1 MADIVKRS
9 KTLGVQTNEEKF
21 AEFSHKQKFIGF
33 IWNGMNKTV
42 CLPEEKLEARK
53 RQIEEVLKRTSF
65 SYNEIEVFVGRL
77 THVSYLLPQ
86 LRCYLC
92 GLYRMKKDW
101 HHKMARRSIPDD
113 VREDLDFWRET
124 LYSFKHLRLIASP
137 VPVDISWVGDAS
149 TSYGIGVLVGKSWT
163 QFKTS
168 STWETAAPDVKHI
181 NFLETV
187 AIRIGLLMVIG
198 LGYKQGRHLVVWTD
212 NTTTQAAITNRKSK
226 NRAVNEEWKVIQH
239 LLIHSQLEITA
250 KRVTS
255 EDNPADKLSRGL
267 LGSCLETDRYP
278 LVLPADLKDYFVSSS
293 YQP

>member
-21 AEFSHKQKFIGF
+21 AEFSHEQKFIGF

-42 CLPEEKLEARK
+42 RLPEEKLEARK

-113 VREDLDFWRET
+113 V
-124 LYSFKHLRLIASP
+124 
-137 VPVDISWVGDAS
+137 
-149 TSYGIGVLVGKSWT
+149 
-163 QFKTS
+163 
-168 STWETAAPDVKHI
+168 
-181 NFLETV
+181 
-187 AIRIGLLMVIG
+187 
-198 LGYKQGRHLVVWTD
+198 
-212 NTTTQAAITNRKSK
+212 
-226 NRAVNEEWKVIQH
+226 
-239 LLIHSQLEITA
+239 
-250 KRVTS
+250 
-255 EDNPADKLSRGL
+255 
-267 LGSCLETDRYP
+267 
-278 LVLPADLKDYFVSSS
+278 
-293 YQP
+293 